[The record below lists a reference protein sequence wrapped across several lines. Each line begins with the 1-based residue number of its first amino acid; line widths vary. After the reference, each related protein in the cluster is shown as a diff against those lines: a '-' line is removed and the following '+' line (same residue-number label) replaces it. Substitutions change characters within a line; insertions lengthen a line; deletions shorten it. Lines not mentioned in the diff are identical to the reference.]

1 MSRESTKMN
10 SHSSLTIPYNLNAY
24 MSDTTLFSVKK
35 HDVSTTV
42 GIMSG
47 KVFGISN
54 ALWVKRF
61 NYRGPGHFIAKWLFG
76 SRAKRLY
83 QISSQLYRKGLP
95 VPEPVLFIE
104 PSLREKNAFFISSV
118 ISDSHSLGEMYKK
131 GLLAK
136 NQPLVHCLSETLV
149 QWHMSGA
156 VHGDLKWPNILVRE
170 GDGGYHVYFVDLD
183 QTVLHKKPSHQ
194 GIMKDLQRFYRF
206 GLELGAEEW
215 VSSDFFPK
223 YTSSLPDNV
232 QKKLNEEE
240 IKTRAYEEWD
250 RKGRKRF

>member
-1 MSRESTKMN
+1 
-10 SHSSLTIPYNLNAY
+10 

-47 KVFGISN
+47 NVFGISN

-61 NYRGPGHFIAKWLFG
+61 NYRGLGHFIGKWLFG

-83 QISSQLYRKGLP
+83 RISSQLYRKGLP
-95 VPEPVLFIE
+95 VPEPILFIE

-118 ISDSHSLGEMYKK
+118 IDDSRSLGEMYKK
-131 GLLAK
+131 GLLVK
-136 NQPLVHCLSETLV
+136 NQPLVHRLSETLV
-149 QWHMSGA
+149 QWHLSGA

-170 GDGGYHVYFVDLD
+170 ENGGYQVYFVDLD
-183 QTVLHKKPSHQ
+183 QTVLHNHPSRK
-194 GIMKDLQRFYRF
+194 GITKDLQRFYRF

-215 VSSDFFPK
+215 VSSDF
-223 YTSSLPDNV
+223 LPRYIACLPNTL
-232 QKKLNEEE
+232 QKKLDQQEV
-240 IKTRAYEEWD
+240 KTRAYKEWD